1 LAKKRAFEREGLDG
15 RGLSNE
21 RDVSD
26 SSKVVRETDS
36 KICHDESLPKNP
48 RVENGAEIG
57 VADEAVNRKN
67 LVKKK
72 LSSKS
77 AIKKSSNRDGNLP
90 SNERKMFDGK
100 SFKDS
105 CRKLLEKVKVIIFN
119 IFSILVNNC
128 RFLSRAKKV
137 KSMLSAKCPRSHLVI
152 RQFRRNK
159 FWTENLRRKF
169 VGVRCLKLR

>member
-1 LAKKRAFEREGLDG
+1 MWKYSPKDFAVTNKARGLSLYNSFAGPTNIRKEEFLAKKRAFEREGLDG

-119 IFSILVNNC
+119 FFQ
-128 RFLSRAKKV
+128 FL
-137 KSMLSAKCPRSHLVI
+137 
-152 RQFRRNK
+152 
-159 FWTENLRRKF
+159 
-169 VGVRCLKLR
+169 